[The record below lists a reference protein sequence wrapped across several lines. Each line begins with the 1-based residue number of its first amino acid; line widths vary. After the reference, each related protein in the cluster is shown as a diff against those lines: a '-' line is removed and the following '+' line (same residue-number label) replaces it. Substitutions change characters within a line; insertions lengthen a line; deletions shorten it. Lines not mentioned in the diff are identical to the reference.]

1 MQPGICAT
9 SFAPLLPGHRG
20 SGRDGSRPQGGSS
33 PPLRLGLGL
42 LQARRIRRL
51 RPPAGG
57 GGGLFL
63 PPSRQPG
70 RQEVSAQP
78 ARCGEPGSWEQ
89 PQLDWRPAGGW
100 GGQAGCA
107 EGGARASGPSFV
119 PRRPSFPS
127 EVPLAHLGGGPAV
140 PRLCASA
147 PGARGLSGPGRG
159 GDPPPRPGDP
169 PPCPSRMR
177 SGRGRQPLAGPACH
191 CHCLPVCCLLG
202 NLTRPR

>member
-1 MQPGICAT
+1 MGLRPEFLLFLGGPGEGLLKAIDSSALLHPGICAT

-51 RPPAGG
+51 CPPAGG

-89 PQLDWRPAGGW
+89 PQLDWPPAGGW
-100 GGQAGCA
+100 WGGRQGVGWAWRGTFRC
-107 EGGARASGPSFV
+107 
-119 PRRPSFPS
+119 
-127 EVPLAHLGGGPAV
+127 PLAEIIIY
-140 PRLCASA
+140 
-147 PGARGLSGPGRG
+147 
-159 GDPPPRPGDP
+159 
-169 PPCPSRMR
+169 
-177 SGRGRQPLAGPACH
+177 
-191 CHCLPVCCLLG
+191 
-202 NLTRPR
+202 TKKK